1 MANVIKEAFY
11 ASNALTTSAH
21 YHDCHQILFIKNGL
35 VEFEINNKT
44 YLGRSGDILIFSRYG
59 NHSVKVI
66 SDIYERYIVRINPT
80 GIDIQSKEYAIF
92 LNRSSKSRNIFSIK
106 DDLSD
111 FIRVFD
117 NIIAEKHTDDTFSE
131 KMQHLLINQLLIM
144 IYRNNPK
151 LFEPFEE
158 EKFDM
163 VFELQK
169 RLESNCREQYTL
181 ENLAKECHTSV
192 STLSHQ
198 FKKITGFSV
207 FEYLFSCR
215 IATAKRLLTKTN
227 LSISNIVEQSGFSD
241 SSNFSRAFKNSVGLT
256 PSQFRRKYKKDN

>member
-1 MANVIKEAFY
+1 MVNVIKEAFY
-11 ASNALTTSAH
+11 ATDMIRPTHH
-21 YHDCHQILFIKNGL
+21 YHDCHQIIFIKNGL
-35 VEFEINNKT
+35 VEFEIDNEK
-44 YLGRSGDILIFSRYG
+44 YLGRSGDIIIFSRYG
-59 NHSVKVI
+59 NHSVKII
-66 SDIYERYIVRINPT
+66 SDIYERYIVRINPSSINT
-80 GIDIQSKEYAIF
+80 DNKEYSVF
-92 LNRSSKSRNIFSIK
+92 LNRSTKSRNIFSIT
-106 DDLSD
+106 DDMSEY
-111 FIRVFD
+111 IRLFD
-117 NIIAEKHTDDTFSE
+117 NIVKEKRTSDSFNE
-131 KMQHLLINQLLIM
+131 KMQQLLINQLLIM

-169 RLESNCREQYTL
+169 RLESDCREQYTL

-215 IATAKRLLTKTN
+215 IATAKNLLTKTDM
-227 LSISNIVEQSGFSD
+227 SIGDIVEQSGFSD
-241 SSNFSRAFKNSVGLT
+241 SSNFSRSFKSNVGLT
-256 PSQFRRKYKKDN
+256 PSQFRKKYRKDS

>member
-1 MANVIKEAFY
+1 MVNVIKEAFY
-11 ASNALTTSAH
+11 ATDIMSPSIAH

-35 VEFEINNKT
+35 VEFEIDNET
-44 YLGRSGDILIFSRYG
+44 YLGRSGDIIIFSRYG
-59 NHSVKVI
+59 NHSVKII
-66 SDIYERYIVRINPT
+66 SDIYERYIVRINPSSINT
-80 GIDIQSKEYAIF
+80 ENKEYSVF
-92 LNRSSKSRNIFSIK
+92 LNRSTKSKNIFSIV
-106 DDLSD
+106 DDTTEYVKL
-111 FIRVFD
+111 FD
-117 NIIAEKHTDDTFSE
+117 DIVAEKKRGDNFSE
-131 KMQHLLINQLLIM
+131 KMQQMLINQLLIM

-151 LFEPFEE
+151 LFEAFED

-169 RLESNCREQYTL
+169 RLESNCRDQYTL

-215 IATAKRLLTKTN
+215 IATAKNLLTKTE
-227 LSISNIVEQSGFSD
+227 LSIGEIVEQSGFSD
-241 SSNFSRAFKNSVGLT
+241 SSNFSRSFKNSIGLT
-256 PSQFRRKYKKDN
+256 PSQFRKKYKR

>member
-1 MANVIKEAFY
+1 MVNVIKEAFF
-11 ASNALTTSAH
+11 ANDMMNPSIAH

-35 VEFEINNKT
+35 VEFEIDNES
-44 YLGRSGDILIFSRYG
+44 YIGRSGDIIIFSRYG
-59 NHSVKVI
+59 NHSVKI
-66 SDIYERYIVRINPT
+66 LSDLYERYIVRINPSSINT
-80 GIDIQSKEYAIF
+80 DNKEYSVF
-92 LNRSSKSRNIFSIK
+92 LNRSTKSKNIFSVMGDTTPYINLF
-106 DDLSD
+106 DD
-111 FIRVFD
+111 IV
-117 NIIAEKHTDDTFSE
+117 AEKKRGDTFSE
-131 KMQHLLINQLLIM
+131 KMQQMLINQLLIM
-144 IYRNNPK
+144 IYRNNPT
-151 LFEPFEE
+151 LFEAFEE

-215 IATAKRLLTKTN
+215 IATAKNLLTKTDLN
-227 LSISNIVEQSGFSD
+227 IGEIVEQCGFSD
-241 SSNFSRAFKNSVGLT
+241 SSNFSRTFKNSVGLS
-256 PSQFRRKYKKDN
+256 PSQFRKKYK

>member
-11 ASNALTTSAH
+11 ADNALTTTAH

-35 VEFEINNKT
+35 VEFELNNET

-59 NHSVKVI
+59 NHLVKVI
-66 SDIYERYIVRINPT
+66 SDIYERYVVRINPT
-80 GIDIQSKEYAIF
+80 GIDIRSKEYSIF

-106 DDLSD
+106 EDTSE
-111 FIRVFD
+111 FVKIFD
-117 NIIAEKHTDDTFSE
+117 NLVKEKRTDDCFSE
-131 KMQHLLINQLLIM
+131 KMQQILINQLLIM

-215 IATAKRLLTKTN
+215 IATAKNLLTKTN
-227 LSISNIVEQSGFSD
+227 LNISEIVEQSGFSD

-256 PSQFRRKYKKDN
+256 PSQFRGKYKRS